1 VFGQCHRFNSG
12 LNMSNQ
18 SIPFKKSK
26 TRGQDDGFWFKVNSK
41 SNDSKP
47 DSLYITIANHY

>member
-1 VFGQCHRFNSG
+1 MFGQCHRFNSG

-47 DSLYITIANHY
+47 DSLYITITNHY